1 VKVKVNSYLLLLFVI
16 NGYSLYNACPMKYGV
31 HFIRVEITKIGENT
45 QNLALS
51 S

>member
-1 VKVKVNSYLLLLFVI
+1 VKANSYLLLLFDI
-16 NGYSLYNACPMKYGV
+16 NGYSLCKACPTKYGV
-31 HFIRVEITKIGENT
+31 HFIKVEITKIGEGT